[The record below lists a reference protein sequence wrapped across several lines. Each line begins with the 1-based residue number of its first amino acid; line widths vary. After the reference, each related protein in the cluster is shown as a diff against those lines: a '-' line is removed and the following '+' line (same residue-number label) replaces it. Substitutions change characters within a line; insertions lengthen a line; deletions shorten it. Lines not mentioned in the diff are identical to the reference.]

1 MRGLA
6 RILIGILIGAALGYA
21 AGIRHGK
28 RVADEDWSRRTI
40 TGVAVD
46 CYDDKG
52 VKYDDF
58 AAKFG
63 GVTTACA
70 PGQTAKIHQSK

>member
-6 RILIGILIGAALGYA
+6 RILTGIVIGAALGYA
-21 AGIRHGK
+21 AGFGHGK
-28 RVADEDWSRRTI
+28 HIADEDWSRRTI

-46 CYDDKG
+46 CYDDRGGKIA
-52 VKYDDF
+52 DDF
-58 AAKFG
+58 AKFG

-70 PGQTAKIHQSK
+70 PGQTAKIHQPK